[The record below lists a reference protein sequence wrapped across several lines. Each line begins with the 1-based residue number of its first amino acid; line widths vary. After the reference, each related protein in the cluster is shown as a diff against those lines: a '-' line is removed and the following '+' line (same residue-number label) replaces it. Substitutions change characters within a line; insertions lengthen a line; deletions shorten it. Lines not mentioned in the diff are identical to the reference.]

1 MNATEHDIAIL
12 RKLQE
17 VDRKVASANKEFQ
30 ELPHRQAILEVRTK
44 KDQILKKKVQV
55 QDMLDDAEGKLADYV
70 AEDEK
75 LEQKQNQISAEL
87 NEVQGDYRSVT
98 AKTRDLDGVRK
109 RREKIS
115 LELSRVEEQVNQI
128 NPVMKQIM
136 EALEQL
142 EAKEQELIASFQK
155 TGGALRQAIDEG
167 GKARTQLAGEI
178 DAELLATYEKTRTLC
193 GGVAVTELK
202 GDACGACRNT
212 FDSNRMTKIKS
223 QAPIATC
230 PSCRRMLIVE
240 E

>member
-75 LEQKQNQISAEL
+75 LEQKQEQISAEL

-193 GGVAVTELK
+193 GGVAVAELK

>member
-75 LEQKQNQISAEL
+75 LEQKQEQISSEL

-178 DAELLATYEKTRTLC
+178 DSELLATYEKTRTLC
-193 GGVAVTELK
+193 GGVAVAELK